1 MASTSDLD
9 QWIESLK
16 KCEIIKNDEVKL
28 LCEKA
33 KEILSLESNV
43 VTVNTPV
50 SICGDIHGQQPDLM
64 ELFSNGGFCPDTN
77 YIFMGDYVDRG
88 PFSVETFLLLVALKV
103 RYPDRMT
110 LIRGNH
116 ESRMVTQ
123 QYGFYDECLSKYGQ
137 ADVWSR
143 CCEVFDTLPLAALVD
158 NRILCVHGGL
168 SPSITTV
175 NELKAPDR
183 I

>member
-1 MASTSDLD
+1 M
-9 QWIESLK
+9 
-16 KCEIIKNDEVKL
+16 

-33 KEILSLESNV
+33 KEIFATESNV
-43 VTVNTPV
+43 VNVNTPV

-64 ELFSNGGFCPDTN
+64 ELFSNSGFCPDTN

-88 PFSVETFLLLVALKV
+88 PFSVETFLLLVAIKV

-123 QYGFYDECLSKYGQ
+123 
-137 ADVWSR
+137 
-143 CCEVFDTLPLAALVD
+143 
-158 NRILCVHGGL
+158 
-168 SPSITTV
+168 
-175 NELKAPDR
+175 
-183 I
+183 